1 MATLQPHS
9 VVITSFKLFCISAN
23 LLKEAGASEL
33 LWCSNSY
40 MAIFYWFQ
48 PKSKWVSDCL
58 LSQIQGKPA
67 LPTSPANLSLT
78 LTLVQINTQCLQF
91 SNAFNVISVHR
102 QLQTLKFF
110 TGTISCSSSPSEGK
124 HSGFHPP
131 LILMFI
137 VNFTQKIP
145 KPKRKPVQ

>member
-78 LTLVQINTQCLQF
+78 LTLVQINTQWSELLTVQQCFQCDQCPQTAANSKVLYRHHLMLIQSKWRKTFGF
-91 SNAFNVISVHR
+91 SPTINSDVHSE
-102 QLQTLKFF
+102 LYTKNTQTK
-110 TGTISCSSSPSEGK
+110 T
-124 HSGFHPP
+124 
-131 LILMFI
+131 
-137 VNFTQKIP
+137 
-145 KPKRKPVQ
+145 